1 MFLCH
6 CGSDPYTTWSYWR
19 THGHMLSSGFLSF
32 SFFFKKFFSW
42 STIDLQCC
50 VNFCCTAKWIIH
62 THTHTHTYMH
72 TPPLLRY
79 FPIQV
84 NTEYWVEFPV
94 LYSRSLLAIYLYTVV
109 CMHQFQSPNLSLPPH
124 PSPFQKIVAKY
135 TKYKTDHFN
144 RKSNSIKC
152 IHTIVQTLPLSI
164 SRTFPSSSTGTLSS
178 WSSNS
183 PFSAP
188 QPLAPTILLSV
199 FVNLTVSSTSS
210 RWNFTVCLSFCD
222 GFCLA

>member
-1 MFLCH
+1 MSCFSVTVVLILTLPEATEEPMVTCYPQ
-6 CGSDPYTTWSYWR
+6 DSY
-19 THGHMLSSGFLSF
+19 LFLSF
-32 SFFFKKFFSW
+32 LKNFFLGVQLIYSVVLV
-42 STIDLQCC
+42 SAVQQSESY
-50 VNFCCTAKWIIH
+50 
-62 THTHTHTYMH
+62 THTHTYMH

-199 FVNLTVSSTSS
+199 FWIWLFQVRPLGGILQY
-210 RWNFTVCLSFCD
+210 VCPSVMGL
-222 GFCLA
+222 FCLA